1 MTATEKIIDQMLR
14 ENTGTNMLDSGG
26 VYGRSWERNQNRN
39 FADEPEAV
47 LDEWGGVTIN
57 LYHWLVDR
65 LEYDFVID
73 KAMEK
78 WGCTEARIDDPWLE
92 VLNEF
97 PEEIESIGFQI
108 GGIYGEGDPFI
119 INTYNGEDALSQV
132 ILYHFGTLTEGVLH
146 GSKTSLQAALSKEID
161 GRPFVILSI
170 HGGCDVRG
178 GYTQPRFFWLSGE
191 DGTDIFNNAQL
202 TLECCQ
208 CNARWD
214 TENAGYRWEGIDSYC
229 PDTDQLPL
237 PDVKVP
243 DYFMP
248 DDIGGDAELVNENK
262 DRVCPHCRALNTLEV
277 YPWPCC

>member
-26 VYGRSWERNQNRN
+26 AYGRSWEHNQNRN
-39 FADEPEAV
+39 FADEPEAA

-65 LEYDFVID
+65 LDYDLVID

-78 WGCTEARIDDPWLE
+78 WGSTGDRADDPWLD
-92 VLNEF
+92 VLHEF
-97 PEEIESIGFQI
+97 PNELKRMGFEI

-119 INTYNGEDALSQV
+119 TNTYDGEDALSQV
-132 ILYHFGTLTEGVLH
+132 ILYHFGTLIEGTLH
-146 GSKTSLQAALSKEID
+146 GPDTSLKTALSKEID

-214 TENAGYRWEGIDSYC
+214 TEDAGCTWMGIESYY
-229 PDTDQLPL
+229 PKTDQLPL
-237 PDVKVP
+237 PEVGIF
-243 DYFMP
+243 DYFVS

-262 DRVCPHCRALNTLEV
+262 DKACPHCRALNTLDV